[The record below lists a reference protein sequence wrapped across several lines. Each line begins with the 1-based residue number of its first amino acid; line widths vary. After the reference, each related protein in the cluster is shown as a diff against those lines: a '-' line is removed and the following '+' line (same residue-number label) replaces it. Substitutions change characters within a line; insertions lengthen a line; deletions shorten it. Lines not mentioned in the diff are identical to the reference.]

1 MLFIQRTRNKM
12 RRIIKLSKIGNNKKE
27 LIYEVTIDNN
37 NITYIYGQKNGKL
50 QTEEETINEGKN
62 IGKANE
68 TSPAE
73 QALFEAER
81 KVRKKIENG
90 YSIINGYKLS
100 TVSKTVVESN
110 IDIPSPM
117 LAKTYKDQ
125 EKQIRKKYSKVD
137 IQYKLNGNRCIVN
150 IKTKEMYSRKRKQIT
165 SIPNIIDKIVDACKN
180 INKDIIWVDG
190 ELYSKELTF
199 NEIQSI
205 IRQKNQV
212 SELASKIKYNIFDVM
227 SKKEWKERKKY
238 LDKIV
243 TNERVNVLKTFE
255 IDINEIEKYN
265 QQFVKDGYEGVIIRL
280 PDYSYE
286 QKRSSGLIKYKTFI
300 DEEFKVIGFV
310 SEKNNPL
317 KLGSI
322 KLIMKNGNEFNARPS
337 MTDEECDYIWTHQ
350 EEFINKYATV
360 EFQNYDEVTGL
371 PVFGTIKGFR
381 DSSDI

>member
-1 MLFIQRTRNKM
+1 MKK
-12 RRIIKLSKIGNNKKE
+12 IIKLSKIGNNKKE

-37 NITYIYGQKNGKL
+37 NITYVYGQKNGKL

-68 TSPAE
+68 TSPTE

-165 SIPNIIDKIVDACKN
+165 SIPDIIDKIVDACKN

-243 TNERVNVLKTFE
+243 TNERVNVLKIFE

-310 SEKNNPL
+310 SEKNNYL

>member
-1 MLFIQRTRNKM
+1 MKK
-12 RRIIKLSKIGNNKKE
+12 IIKLSKIGNNKKE

-37 NITYIYGQKNGKL
+37 NITYVYGQKNGKL

-68 TSPAE
+68 TSPTE

>member
-1 MLFIQRTRNKM
+1 MKK
-12 RRIIKLSKIGNNKKE
+12 IIKLSKIGNNKKE

-37 NITYIYGQKNGKL
+37 NITYVYGQKNGKL

-68 TSPAE
+68 TSPTE

-110 IDIPSPM
+110 VDIPSPM

-165 SIPNIIDKIVDACKN
+165 SIPDIIDKIVDACKN

-243 TNERVNVLKTFE
+243 TNERVNVLKIFE

>member
-1 MLFIQRTRNKM
+1 M

>member
-1 MLFIQRTRNKM
+1 MKK
-12 RRIIKLSKIGNNKKE
+12 IIKLSKIGNNKKE

-37 NITYIYGQKNGKL
+37 NITYVYGQKNGKL

-68 TSPAE
+68 TSPTE

-165 SIPNIIDKIVDACKN
+165 SIPDIIDKIVDACKN

-243 TNERVNVLKTFE
+243 TNERVNVLKIFE

-350 EEFINKYATV
+350 KEFINKYATV

>member
-1 MLFIQRTRNKM
+1 MKK
-12 RRIIKLSKIGNNKKE
+12 IIKLSKIGNNKKE

-37 NITYIYGQKNGKL
+37 NITYVYGQKNGKL

-68 TSPAE
+68 TSPTE

-110 IDIPSPM
+110 VDIPSPM

-165 SIPNIIDKIVDACKN
+165 SIPDIIDKIVDACKN

-243 TNERVNVLKTFE
+243 TNERVNVLKIFE

-310 SEKNNPL
+310 SEKNNYL

>member
-1 MLFIQRTRNKM
+1 MKK
-12 RRIIKLSKIGNNKKE
+12 IIKLSKIGNNKKE

-37 NITYIYGQKNGKL
+37 NITYVYGQKNGKL

-68 TSPAE
+68 TSPTE

-165 SIPNIIDKIVDACKN
+165 SIPDIIDKIVDACKN

-243 TNERVNVLKTFE
+243 TNERVNVLKIFE

-280 PDYSYE
+280 PNYSYE

>member
-1 MLFIQRTRNKM
+1 MKK
-12 RRIIKLSKIGNNKKE
+12 IIKLSKIGNNKKE

-37 NITYIYGQKNGKL
+37 NITYVYGQKNGKL

-68 TSPAE
+68 TSPTE

-165 SIPNIIDKIVDACKN
+165 SIPDIIDKIVDACKN

-243 TNERVNVLKTFE
+243 TNERVNVLKIFE

>member
-1 MLFIQRTRNKM
+1 M

-243 TNERVNVLKTFE
+243 TNERVNVLKIFE

-337 MTDEECDYIWTHQ
+337 MTDEECNYIWTHQ